1 MGYNA
6 YNQYCVPNRCMNQGY
21 DPLTGLCSECVF
33 SFEPIDGVCQLQNCL
48 QFAESVTDFS

>member
-48 QFAESVTDFS
+48 QFA